1 MPRPYASGVV
11 AAPAE
16 EVWALLRDFNGLPR
30 FMPAI
35 GHSELVEGVD
45 GQVGC
50 VRRLTLAAGGDPFDE
65 RLVHLNDTDRC
76 MTYCFTGANPFDA
89 RRYVSTVRV
98 APVTDTGESFVEWWS
113 EYDADAHQE
122 EALTRTFADDVY
134 AGGIAGLRAALG
146 S

>member
-11 AAPAE
+11 AAPADQ
-16 EVWALLRDFNGLPR
+16 VWALLRNFNGLPR

-35 GHSELVEGVD
+35 GNSELVEGTD
-45 GQVGC
+45 GQVGA

-65 RLVHLNDTDRC
+65 RLIHLDDTDRSL
-76 MTYCFTGANPFDA
+76 TYCFTGANPFDV

-98 APVTDTGESFVEWWS
+98 APVTDTGQAFVEWWS
-113 EYDADAHQE
+113 EYDADAGQE

-146 S
+146 G

>member
-11 AAPAE
+11 AAPADQ
-16 EVWALLRDFNGLPR
+16 VWALLRNFNGLPR

-35 GHSELVEGVD
+35 GNSELVEGVD
-45 GQVGC
+45 GQVGA

-65 RLVHLNDTDRC
+65 RLIHLDDTDRIL
-76 MTYCFTGANPFDA
+76 TYCFTGANPFDV

-98 APVTDTGESFVEWWS
+98 APITDTGESFVEWWS
-113 EYDADAHQE
+113 EYDADAGQE
-122 EALTRTFADDVY
+122 EALDRTFADDVY
-134 AGGIAGLRAALG
+134 AGGIAGLRAAL